1 MNRSVSNLLNSEQN
15 KLVVQAIKDKKDNY
29 AALIRN
35 ENAKPLK
42 DQDIKKTD
50 QLTEMYH
57 QYNLILDVI
66 HERGM

>member
-1 MNRSVSNLLNSEQN
+1 MNNLLNPEQN

-29 AALIRN
+29 AELIRK

-42 DQDIKKTD
+42 DQDLKKTD

-57 QYNLILDVI
+57 QYNLILDII
-66 HERGM
+66 HERGL

>member
-1 MNRSVSNLLNSEQN
+1 MLNPEQN

-29 AALIRN
+29 ATLIRN

>member
-1 MNRSVSNLLNSEQN
+1 MNGSVNKLLNPEQN
-15 KLVVQAIKDKKDNY
+15 KLVIQAIKDKKDNY

>member
-1 MNRSVSNLLNSEQN
+1 MLNPEQT
-15 KLVVQAIKDKKDNY
+15 KLVVQAIKDKADNY

-42 DQDIKKTD
+42 NQDLKKTD

-66 HERGM
+66 QRVGM

>member
-1 MNRSVSNLLNSEQN
+1 MLNPEQN

-42 DQDIKKTD
+42 DQDLKKTD

>member
-1 MNRSVSNLLNSEQN
+1 MNNLLNPKQN

-29 AALIRN
+29 AMLIRN

-42 DQDIKKTD
+42 GQDLKKTD

-57 QYNLILDVI
+57 QYNLILEEVQ
-66 HERGM
+66 RVGM